1 MNVLNLCIKWKFPL
15 LLGFLL
21 SFLYFHYFEN
31 RAFVELEIK
40 VQQKTWFNIYWAEN
54 GKGYSK
60 WERARVR
67 LTPEKQRY
75 SFYLTDLRKMRSL
88 RIDPHMFEGEVVLK
102 TLKISQNSLQ
112 PIKITTKS
120 DFKQLSP
127 LFHIGSLRWKSN
139 GLHIL
144 ATGNDPQLEL
154 KLNLQKTPSHIWLL
168 FTRIIAIFSVV
179 FLFFST
185 TSSFRQEE
193 KFVPLFFL
201 TVFALIVVMAS
212 MTAGKIHPDEYVHL
226 NAAEYYES
234 NYLPPEVDDPAI
246 SHTYSVYG
254 VSRLNGHEISYFF
267 TGKLASLL
275 QPLHLPRYLSLRM
288 FNVLLFGLLLLY
300 TLYSPGARTIAVPL
314 LISPQIW
321 YTFSYCNSDAFALA
335 VAFIVACQFILPHSI
350 LNSYLL
356 DISPKRQFLPFLFLG
371 SLTASLFLLK
381 KNYLFFILFIAGYL
395 AWKILFQIKPE
406 LRRQYCRRAAIVICA
421 GLILAGLRIGA
432 NYAVNG
438 MDLAAK
444 KAHIREQLADFE
456 YKPSTPLEE
465 KNPFLYRKAKG
476 YTLKEIVITDNWFE
490 RTYRS
495 TFGAYGYFT
504 VNGGDS
510 YYNTLRPV
518 AIALFLL
525 VGITMVLRGGIAGNT
540 LFAFFICCSSAL
552 IGASLYHSWTTDYQ
566 TQGRYL
572 LPAVPMFCMVLYHA
586 RQLMRGEAIYNL
598 LITTMFLLSVYSF
611 IFVGL
616 MQLPKIV

>member
-40 VQQKTWFNIYWAEN
+40 VQHKTWFNIYWAEN

-60 WERARVR
+60 WKRARVR
-67 LTPEKQRY
+67 LLPEKQRY
-75 SFYLTDLRKMRSL
+75 SFYLTDLRKAGNL
-88 RIDPHMFEGEVVLK
+88 RIDPHMFEGEVILK
-102 TLKISQNSLQ
+102 ALKISQNSLR

-120 DFKQLSP
+120 SFKQLHP
-127 LFHIGSLRWKSN
+127 LFHIDSLQWKAD

-144 ATGNDPQLEL
+144 STGNDPQLEL
-154 KLNLQKTPSHIWLL
+154 KLNLQKAPSHIWLL
-168 FTRIIAIFSVV
+168 FTRIIAIFSIV
-179 FLFFST
+179 FLFFFT

-201 TVFALIVVMAS
+201 TVFTLIVVMAS
-212 MTAGKIHPDEYVHL
+212 ITAGKIHPDEYVHL
-226 NAAEYYES
+226 NAAEYYKS
-234 NYLPPEVDDPAI
+234 NYLPPAVDDPTI

-275 QPLHLPRYLSLRM
+275 QPFHLSRYLNLRM

-300 TLYSPGARTIAVPL
+300 TLQITGTRTMAVPL

-335 VAFIVACQFILPHSI
+335 VTFIVACQFVLPRSM
-350 LNSYLL
+350 LNSYLKN
-356 DISPKRQFLPFLFLG
+356 ISSKKHVLPFLVLT

-395 AWKILFQIKPE
+395 IWKTIFQIESE
-406 LRRQYCRRAAIVICA
+406 LRRQYCRRASIIICA
-421 GLILAGLRIGA
+421 GLVLAGLRIGA

-438 MDLAAK
+438 MDMAK
-444 KAHIREQLADFE
+444 KKAEIKEQLADFE

-495 TFGAYGYFT
+495 AFGSYGYFT

-510 YYNTLRPV
+510 YYNALRPV

-525 VGITMVLRGGIAGNT
+525 VGITMVFRGGIAGNT
-540 LFAFFICCSSAL
+540 LFAFFICCSGAL

-586 RQLMRGEAIYNL
+586 RQLMQGEVIYKL
-598 LITTMFLLSVYSF
+598 LITTLFLLSIYSY

-616 MQLPKIV
+616 MQLPKII